1 MNMMVV
7 VLLSSMSPS
16 SQCLPRRKAVDAC
29 SRRRRHST
37 ASFTKEGQ
45 RSGHLPYTNH
55 LQLLFHILSIVVFS
69 SISFD
74 LERNSLPEMAPSY
87 CPSPHNLPK
96 MLSHLCILSI
106 YNVSPFLFY
115 VSPVFPEI
123 PHQSLIFC
131 PYSPIF
137 PYVPITL
144 FQCSPNTSELFPN
157 ISQLYITQCYKHIL

>member
-1 MNMMVV
+1 MQGFPGFSLPGLPPGFNPFLPPSSTGDCLIYVDIWGEDGCNMNMMVV

-123 PHQSLIFC
+123 PH
-131 PYSPIF
+131 
-137 PYVPITL
+137 
-144 FQCSPNTSELFPN
+144 
-157 ISQLYITQCYKHIL
+157 